1 MFNKKKVI
9 DDLKFLIKYS
19 KQIMNDQTKTET
31 EKGLIILTSYVTAN
45 SLYEKFSLLL
55 LNDILNNYNNDLRR
69 ISKKILILKY
79 RNGKKINN
87 LSFKEIDIFLKNI
100 KNEKMSNDF
109 KNDYKSL
116 KDISNLFDFLKQD
129 KNIQKK
135 IDKILLKRGLTF
147 LGLQEQ
153 LENDYKDART
163 RVVHGEY
170 RDIKTLY
177 YLYRD
182 KYLDFLINIY
192 IAMKIM
198 LYSTPI

>member
-1 MFNKKKVI
+1 
-9 DDLKFLIKYS
+9 
-19 KQIMNDQTKTET
+19 
-31 EKGLIILTSYVTAN
+31 
-45 SLYEKFSLLL
+45 
-55 LNDILNNYNNDLRR
+55 
-69 ISKKILILKY
+69 
-79 RNGKKINN
+79 
-87 LSFKEIDIFLKNI
+87 
-100 KNEKMSNDF
+100 MSNDF